1 MPSISEL
8 EVLVFSFSFWP
19 KGPNAMGYYKVLLCF
34 TFLIHSCHGDACVD
48 VLPDC
53 HEYTLAAC
61 EAPYRQWAYL
71 NCAAYCGFCK
81 KPCDDVIMDC
91 EEYGTGACKAPYVSW
106 ATKNCAKTCGFC
118 DLNKQKAQCVYSDWM
133 TVSECSVTCGRGYK
147 TEVRSFAKVKDK
159 TPGSKVCKE
168 NLERYTA
175 CDLQPWHS
183 ATDL

>member
-1 MPSISEL
+1 
-8 EVLVFSFSFWP
+8 
-19 KGPNAMGYYKVLLCF
+19 
-34 TFLIHSCHGDACVD
+34 
-48 VLPDC
+48 
-53 HEYTLAAC
+53 
-61 EAPYRQWAYL
+61 
-71 NCAAYCGFCK
+71 
-81 KPCDDVIMDC
+81 MDC

-175 CDLQPWHS
+175 CDLQPYRQDPAMVSLFGHS
-183 ATDL
+183 VYHLGVLTVWFCLLAVSQAAYGE